1 MAGTEVRRL
10 PRSNAPRTGSRFES
24 WFDRAICLSHSD
36 YGAFDRNFTPRLLR
50 VWECDD
56 QRITHG
62 ASGFGLYGSLLAAQN
77 MALGGRDASPFIS
90 VNGMYD

>member
-1 MAGTEVRRL
+1 ML
-10 PRSNAPRTGSRFES
+10 PERARVLKVGSTGPFAYLTAITAPSI
-24 WFDRAICLSHSD
+24 AILP
-36 YGAFDRNFTPRLLR
+36 ARLLR

-77 MALGGRDASPFIS
+77 MALGGRDASLLFQSTECMIDS
-90 VNGMYD
+90 IQL